1 MQHWMALLPASR
13 HDAEDGA
20 SHPAPTLDAQ
30 HLGWWALQFTP
41 RVAQLEE
48 AVVLEYRASERLFGG
63 ARTLRARLSDGAQ
76 RQGAAAWAFAP
87 HALAALCLAR
97 HRLNAGPVAAKDAT
111 PDAVTQALDALP
123 FSTLSALR
131 PHAGTLARLGCR
143 TLGDVR
149 ALPRG
154 GVSRRFDAATL
165 RALDQ
170 AYGLSPLPL
179 SWLTLPEV
187 FDERLELPGR
197 VESAMALLHGARV
210 LLHRLCAWLAG
221 QHAGVES
228 FTLRW
233 HHGLRRHQA
242 HSGQHTVRLSSPSR
256 DVERLAALLSEHL
269 HHVTLEAPVE
279 ELSLRAEQIA
289 PLVAH
294 SHSLFPEQ
302 GGEQLTAQ
310 PDSLL
315 TPTAQRAQREALW
328 TLLDRLGARLG
339 AERVQTGQLYADHRL
354 EHAQRWQA
362 ALPTSP
368 GAQPPSV
375 AQHPALPPWPQ
386 PSWVLEAPMPLTMV
400 ADAQGLR
407 EHPHYQGRL
416 HRLAGPHRVEAG
428 WWDAASPDSACAR
441 DYYLASSPGA
451 GLLWVFR
458 ARHTGNT
465 SAPAWFLHGLFT

>member
-13 HDAEDGA
+13 HEAEDGTIHQA
-20 SHPAPTLDAQ
+20 CTLDVQ

-63 ARTLRARLSDGAQ
+63 AQVLRGRLVEGART
-76 RQGAAAWAFAP
+76 QGAAAWALAP
-87 HALAALCLAR
+87 NALAALCLAR
-97 HRLNAGPVAAKDAT
+97 HRLN
-111 PDAVTQALDALP
+111 PDHVQVLADDTGSVEQALDALP
-123 FSTLSALR
+123 LDTLSALR

-154 GVSRRFDAATL
+154 GVSRRFDAAAL

-179 SWLTLPEV
+179 SWLTLPAV

-197 VESAMALLHGARV
+197 VESAMTLLHGARV

-228 FTLRW
+228 VTLRW
-233 HHGLRRHQA
+233 HHGQRRHEA
-242 HSGQHTVRLSSPSR
+242 HTGQHTVRLSSPTR
-256 DVERLAALLSEHL
+256 DVARLASLLSEHL
-269 HHVTLEAPVE
+269 QRLSLDAPVE
-279 ELSLRAEQIA
+279 DLSLKAEQIA
-289 PLVAH
+289 PLVTH

-302 GGEQLTAQ
+302 GGEQISAQ
-310 PDSLL
+310 PGSLI
-315 TPTAQRAQREALW
+315 TPAAQRAQREALW

-339 AERVQTGQLYADHRL
+339 AERVQSGQLHADHRL

-362 ALPTSP
+362 ASLPSSGTRE
-368 GAQPPSV
+368 PSV
-375 AQHPALPPWPQ
+375 DTRTALSAWPQ
-386 PSWVLEAPMPLTMV
+386 PSWVVEPPLPLTMV
-400 ADAQGLR
+400 ADAQGR
-407 EHPHYQGRL
+407 SEHPHYQGRL
-416 HRLAGPHRVEAG
+416 HWLAGPHRVEAG
-428 WWDAASPDSACAR
+428 WWDAAQADGACAR

-458 ARHTGNT
+458 TRHADGPC
-465 SAPAWFLHGLFT
+465 APVWFLHGLFA

>member
-13 HDAEDGA
+13 HDAGA
-20 SHPAPTLDAQ
+20 SPTHQTCTLDVQ

-41 RVAQLEE
+41 RVALLEE

-63 ARTLRARLSDGAQ
+63 EQALRASLVDGAKG
-76 RQGAAAWAFAP
+76 QGASAWAFAP

-97 HRLNAGPVAAKDAT
+97 HRLNGGSPPSDGIR
-111 PDAVTQALDALP
+111 PDAVTQTLDALP
-123 FSTLSALR
+123 FDTLSALR

-154 GVSRRFDAATL
+154 GVSRRFDAAAL
-165 RALDQ
+165 GALDQ
-170 AYGLSPLPL
+170 AYGLRPLPL
-179 SWLTLPEV
+179 SWLTLPAV
-187 FDERLELPGR
+187 FEERLELPGR

-233 HHGLRRHQA
+233 HHGLRRHEA
-242 HSGQHTVRLSSPSR
+242 HTGQHTVRLSSPTR
-256 DVERLAALLSEHL
+256 DVERLASLLSEHL
-269 HHVTLEAPVE
+269 QNLSLDAPVE
-279 ELSLRAEQIA
+279 DLSLKAEQIA
-289 PLVAH
+289 PLVTH

-302 GGEQLTAQ
+302 GGEQLSAQ
-310 PDSLL
+310 PGSLI
-315 TPTAQRAQREALW
+315 TPAAQRAQREALR

-339 AERVQTGQLYADHRL
+339 AERVQSGQLHADHRL

-362 ALPTSP
+362 ASLPSSGTRE
-368 GAQPPSV
+368 PSV
-375 AQHPALPPWPQ
+375 DTRAALSSWPQ
-386 PSWVLEAPMPLTMV
+386 PSWLLEPPLPLTMV

-416 HRLAGPHRVEAG
+416 HWLAGPHRIEAG
-428 WWDAASPDSACAR
+428 WWDAVQADGACAR

-458 ARHTGNT
+458 ARHSG
-465 SAPAWFLHGLFT
+465 SPSHHVWFLHGLFA